1 MAQARLSMRKIR
13 QMLRLRWEVGLSA
26 RKVAQSLSVSHTTVL
41 ECEARARRAGLTWP
55 LEEKIDDAE
64 LERLLYPPSEP
75 RSLVRPIPD
84 WAEVWRELRSH
95 KGVTLQL
102 LWLEYKDEHPHGF
115 QYSQYCERFRR
126 WRNQVD
132 VVMRQTYR
140 AGEKCFCDWAGIGV
154 EIVDPATGEIWEAPV
169 FVGTLGASN
178 YFYVEAAEDRK
189 LKSWIEVHIQM
200 LEFFGGVVELLIP
213 DNEKTAATKAGYYE
227 PLLNETYNE
236 MAAHYG
242 ASVLPARPYHPR
254 DKAKVETSVQI
265 AERWI
270 LAPLRKQTFF
280 SVQEANEAIW
290 ALLEEA
296 LDRPFQALP
305 GTRRELFETLEKPAL
320 RPLPARRYEIGYWK
334 KVKAGIDYHV
344 KVADHFY
351 SVPYQ
356 LAGKKMEAHY
366 TATTVEVLY
375 SGRRV
380 AVHVRSYRMGGFT
393 AIPEHMPDAHRRHM
407 EWSPERLVQW
417 GSKIGKQTAR
427 MVRQLMESRPHPEQ
441 GYRSCLGLLK
451 LERKY
456 GAKRLEAACERA
468 LKNGACSYR
477 SVNSILKTGLDR
489 QQEGEPIRLELP
501 ATHANLRGADY
512 YQTQGEK
519 PC

>member
-13 QMLRLRWEVGLSA
+13 QVLRLRWELGLSA
-26 RKVAQSLSVSHTTVL
+26 RKVAQSLSVSHSTVL
-41 ECEARARRAGLTWP
+41 ECEDRARRAGLTWP
-55 LEEKIDDAE
+55 LEKRIDDAD
-64 LERLLYPPSEP
+64 LERLLYPPPEP

-84 WAEVWRELRSH
+84 WARVWRELRGH

-102 LWLEYKDEHPHGF
+102 LWLEYKGEHPHGY

-126 WRNQVD
+126 WRDQVD

-154 EIVDPATGEIWEAPV
+154 EIVDPATGEIREAPV

-178 YFYVEAAEDRK
+178 YFYVEAAEDTK
-189 LKSWIEVHIQM
+189 LKSWIEVHIRM
-200 LEFFGGVVELLIP
+200 LEYFGGVVELLIP
-213 DNEKTAATKAGYYE
+213 DNEKTAATKADYYE
-227 PLLNETYNE
+227 PLLNETYQE
-236 MAAHYG
+236 MANFYG
-242 ASVLPARPYHPR
+242 ASVLPTRPYHPR
-254 DKAKVETSVQI
+254 DKAKVETGVQV

-270 LAPLRKQTFF
+270 LAPLRHQTFF

-290 ALLEEA
+290 VLLEEV

-356 LAGKKMEAHY
+356 LAKRKMEARY
-366 TATTVEVLY
+366 TATTVEVFY

-380 AVHVRSYRMGGFT
+380 AAHARSYRMGGFT
-393 AIPEHMPDAHRRHM
+393 TIPEHMPDAHRRHM
-407 EWSPERLVQW
+407 EWSPERLVRW
-417 GSKIGKQTAR
+417 GSKIGEQTAQ
-427 MVRQLMESRPHPEQ
+427 MVTQLMENRPHPEQ

-501 ATHANLRGADY
+501 AVHANLRGADY
-512 YQTQGEK
+512 YQTQGEE